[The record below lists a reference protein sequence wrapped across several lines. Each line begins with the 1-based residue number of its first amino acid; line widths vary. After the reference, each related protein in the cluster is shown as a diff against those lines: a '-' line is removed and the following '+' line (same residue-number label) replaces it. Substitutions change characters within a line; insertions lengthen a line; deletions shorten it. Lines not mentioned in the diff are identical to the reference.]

1 MSTPCVIEFNGSV
14 EEGKYNGTGADSY
27 TVYVHHDG
35 YPDHTI
41 PLLKEFLKWNKSRN
55 NDAGYTA
62 ANFVYWYKRRAL
74 KKARAM
80 TREYKAEERDHKGFL
95 LQVEQTGV
103 GFFDTNHLREMDD
116 RGIDYYYR
124 VNLPTEGQFLAVLI
138 QHYRLPMDK
147 ICNDP
152 DQEVEVIV

>member
-1 MSTPCVIEFNGSV
+1 MSTPSVIEFVGS
-14 EEGKYNGTGADSY
+14 DSFA
-27 TVYVHHDG
+27 VYVHHDG
-35 YPDHTI
+35 YPENMI

-62 ANFVYWYKRRAL
+62 ANFIYWYKRRAL

-103 GFFDTNHLREMDD
+103 GFWTTPAIEEMN
-116 RGIDYYYR
+116 GNVDYLYR
-124 VNLPTEGQFLAVLI
+124 VNLPTEGQFLAVVI
-138 QHYRLPMDK
+138 QHYRLPMGK

-152 DQEVEVIV
+152 EQEVEVIV